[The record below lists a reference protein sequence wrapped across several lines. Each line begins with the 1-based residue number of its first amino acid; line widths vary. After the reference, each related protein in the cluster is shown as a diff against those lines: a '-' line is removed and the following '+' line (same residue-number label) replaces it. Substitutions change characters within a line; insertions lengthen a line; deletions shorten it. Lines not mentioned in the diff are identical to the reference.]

1 MKKFL
6 IALNIVVWSI
16 VSVQLAHAESV
27 AGNTKQVCLDVKDKA
42 GQPVK
47 NKDGTV
53 KQSCKTVKTHKKHEG
68 TKIEDA
74 KK

>member
-1 MKKFL
+1 MKKL
-6 IALNIVVWSI
+6 LALVLVAAFAGS
-16 VSVQLAHAESV
+16 AMAAES
-27 AGNTKQVCLDVKDKA
+27 APGNTRQVCLDVKDKA

-47 NKDGTV
+47 NPDGTV
-53 KQSCKTVKTHKKHEG
+53 KKSCKTVKAHQKHEG